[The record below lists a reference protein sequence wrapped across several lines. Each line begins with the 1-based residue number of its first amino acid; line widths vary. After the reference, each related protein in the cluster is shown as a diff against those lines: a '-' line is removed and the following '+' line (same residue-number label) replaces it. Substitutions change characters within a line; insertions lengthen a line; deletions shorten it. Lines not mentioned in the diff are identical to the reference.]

1 MATSVS
7 LPARIQNVCVTCA
20 HVGRRFV
27 GRYRAFLLDPGTLFT
42 FASLLLLIA
51 ATIQNP
57 RGLVDAEQAHTT
69 PYLAAALAGSIYI
82 WWSALQGIRERDF
95 TADIPVSF
103 ATAGALIIGQYAAA
117 AVVAVLLLVGGM
129 MEEFV
134 SARAGNALDSLAKL
148 LPDQVT
154 VRRDGQDHVVSLEEV
169 RSGDLVLI
177 RSGDRIPV
185 DGTVM
190 LGTASVNQAAIT
202 GESLAV
208 EKQIGDIVYAG
219 TLNEIGALE
228 VQATKVGAETTLG
241 HIRRMVAEA
250 QEQKAPIERI
260 LDRYAK
266 FYTPAALLL
275 GALVWWWSGD
285 ILRAIT
291 ILIVFCPC
299 VMVLATPTALVASIG
314 NAALRGSLVKKGATI
329 EALAKVNAIAFDK
342 TGTLTEGR
350 PKLTAVLPL
359 SGMKEQELL
368 RMAAIA
374 EKFSEHP
381 LGGALVQAATERGLS
396 LSDPEEFTVLAGL
409 GVRVKIDGSLL
420 ILGRPSLLKEQGIA
434 LDREI
439 KSRAT
444 NLAAVGRTVIMAAL
458 DGKVIGMFGLEDTLR
473 PEAKEVIVR
482 LKKLGVRTVLVTG
495 DNTATAERIAA
506 DLGISEVHAEVFPE
520 QKVEIVKQLQADG
533 RTVAFVGDGVN
544 DGPAL
549 ATANVGVAMGIAG
562 TDVAIETAEI
572 ALLADDLAKLPHLLG
587 LSRQAMRAIRQNLV
601 FSLGVLAIAVGLAI
615 PGILSPVTGAL
626 LHELSSIPVIANSAR
641 LIGVKDHA
649 SSDEAHLSVGATPPS
664 I

>member
-1 MATSVS
+1 MATSLS
-7 LPARIQNVCVTCA
+7 LPTRIQTMCITCA
-20 HVGRRFV
+20 RGGRRFV
-27 GRYRAFLLDPGTLFT
+27 RRYRAFLLDPGTLFT

-57 RGLVDAEQAHTT
+57 AGLVNAEQART
-69 PYLAAALAGSIYI
+69 PLYLAAALVGSVYI
-82 WWSALQGIRERDF
+82 WWSAFQGIRERDF

-103 ATAGALIIGQYAAA
+103 ATAGALIIGQYSAA
-117 AVVAVLLLVGGM
+117 AVVAVLLLLGGM

-148 LPDQVT
+148 LPDRVT
-154 VRRDGQDHVVSLEEV
+154 VRRDGQDLVVSLEEV
-169 RSGDLVLI
+169 QSGDLVLI

-185 DGTVM
+185 DGTVAM
-190 LGTASVNQAAIT
+190 GTASVNQAAIT

-208 EKQIGDIVYAG
+208 EKQVGDIVYAG
-219 TLNEIGALE
+219 TLNEVGALE
-228 VQATKVGAETTLG
+228 VQTTKVGAETTLG
-241 HIRRMVAEA
+241 HIRRMVEEA

-266 FYTPAALLL
+266 FYTPAALIL
-275 GALVWWWSGD
+275 GVLVWWWSGD

-329 EALAKVNAIAFDK
+329 EALAKVNAVAFDK

-350 PKLTAVLPL
+350 PKLTAVLPM
-359 SGMKEQELL
+359 SGMEEQDLL
-368 RMAAIA
+368 RLAAVA

-381 LGGALVQAATERGLS
+381 LGRALVQAASERSLS
-396 LSDPEEFTVLAGL
+396 LPDPEEFTVLPGL
-409 GVRVKIDGSLL
+409 GVRVKIDGSLV
-420 ILGRPSLLKEQGIA
+420 ILGRPRLLQEQGIT

-439 KSRAT
+439 ESRAS
-444 NLAAVGRTVIMAAL
+444 NLAAAGRTVILAAQN
-458 DGKVIGMFGLEDTLR
+458 GQVVGMFVLEDTLR

-495 DNTATAERIAA
+495 DNATTAERIAA
-506 DLGISEVHAEVFPE
+506 DLGISEVHAEVLPE
-520 QKVEIVKQLQADG
+520 QKVEIVKQLQAEG

-549 ATANVGVAMGIAG
+549 ATANVGIAMGVAG

-572 ALLADDLAKLPHLLG
+572 ALLSDDLTKLPHLLG
-587 LSRQAMRAIRQNLV
+587 LSRQAMRAIKQNLI
-601 FSLGVLAIAVGLAI
+601 FSLSVLAIAVGLAI
-615 PGILSPVTGAL
+615 PGILLPVTGAL

-641 LIGVKDHA
+641 LIGVKDKA
-649 SSDEAHLSVGATPPS
+649 
-664 I
+664 